1 MSKKL
6 LSITLALALL
16 LGVLSCGFVAATADV
31 SAPEAT
37 DKGGYTIQT
46 VADKETAYADWLTG
60 ITGRSNT
67 LSNLIPKIYAAIN
80 ANGGMDGDPASSFH
94 TYCPNANAAFLY
106 DGLTPGINATIDN
119 GTTTNKKVFW
129 STTGYPYLFVD
140 LEGQIQLD
148 QLLLTAAVGEGS
160 FGTVS
165 IYAGTDATTLVT
177 DDNLVAQESN
187 FFGAVITLKQ
197 AITARYVAIHFTGS
211 MARVSEL
218 GIYSATP
225 KAAVRDGYTVE
236 MVDDQALGDYAAGVL
251 AGTNILKGLTPKTY
265 ADTDFVGGTAGKVGV
280 EPGHTVAE
288 LTDGIIPGITND
300 ETSSQYK
307 VYWNC
312 KNSPYL
318 FYDLGGSANVEK
330 LLIAGS
336 YPENK
341 QYGNKLGD
349 IKVYLGTDPAT
360 LVSEGNLVATE
371 SVKTTAIVTLKQAVT
386 ARYVAIWFGGAS
398 NYARVSELAAYSD
411 LPVSADRDGYTLVS
425 LPDKATAHAEWLTGI
440 MSRHNQLA
448 GLTPKLYKEAALTT
462 AGNPSGTVSFMTDA
476 NIPGTTDS
484 STSNGSKAFW
494 NAATYPYLYYDL
506 GGTIQLNQ
514 LLLGSSIGEGSQ
526 KLVVYASNSP
536 ENLISDDNIIVD
548 ETGVFTAVVTMDTPV
563 SARYL
568 AFNIVGTS
576 NYARVSELGVYGEYR
591 EVQSLGAQIRG
602 ANDADTYAL
611 RFAFSIAATGIDY
624 ASDESYDRAELTNAS
639 KMVIDG
645 VERQVVDFG
654 AIVSKDNVD
663 ADQLVADCN
672 GSTIKMVPALKLYDV
687 TDGVVTF
694 TAVVTNVPASYA
706 GTALSARPYVAYLD
720 DNGQTAYYYGD
731 KLARSVNDVKDAA
744 SLS

>member
-16 LGVLSCGFVAATADV
+16 LGALSCGFVAATADV
-31 SAPEAT
+31 TAPEAI

-46 VADKETAYADWLTG
+46 VADKETAYAEWLTG

-67 LSNLIPKIYAAIN
+67 LSNLIPKIYATIN

-165 IYAGTDATTLVT
+165 IYAGADAATLVT

-225 KAAVRDGYTVE
+225 KATIRDGYTLQSFS
-236 MVDDQALGDYAAGVL
+236 DKATGDAAYLSGILGRTNLLSGVSYTLYTAA
-251 AGTNILKGLTPKTY
+251 
-265 ADTDFVGGTAGKVGV
+265 DFSTTASFGNGSKV
-280 EPGHTVAE
+280 AA
-288 LTDGIIPGITND
+288 LTDGNISGTTD
-300 ETSSQYK
+300 SATSSSK
-307 VYWNC
+307 VFWGNAAT
-312 KNSPYL
+312 SYL
-318 FYDLGGSANVEK
+318 FYDFGGNATIDQ
-330 LLIAGS
+330 LLMASSTGEGTQSIKIYAG
-336 YPENK
+336 NDK
-341 QYGNKLGD
+341 
-349 IKVYLGTDPAT
+349 AT
-360 LVSEGNLVATE
+360 LLNDENLIVNE
-371 SVKTTAIVTLKQAVT
+371 SNLFTGVFTLNKAVQV
-386 ARYVAIWFGGAS
+386 RYLVFIIAGAS

-548 ETGVFTAVVTMDTPV
+548 ETAVFTAVVTMDTPV

-706 GTALSARPYVAYLD
+706 GSALSTRPYVAYLD